1 MIDRLAFIPRASGSY
16 GFFIFLIRK
25 PNRIPMLIGRKTETV
40 NSVAVSMQPDILNIT
55 DLRQRLQNGSRVR
68 EEHVW
73 CLAKQTF
80 PQLCSATNAEVKRF
94 ETLLQANAL
103 LDALFFAVLTL
114 RPSIS
119 LEAIRRT
126 CHGWMCSAS
135 LAVDGASSRKA
146 VGRHADMEGALF
158 IALLTILKYQR
169 QGNMKTVLKTGE
181 DD

>member
-1 MIDRLAFIPRASGSY
+1 MS
-16 GFFIFLIRK
+16 
-25 PNRIPMLIGRKTETV
+25 IGRNIETV

-80 PQLCSATNAEVKRF
+80 PQLCSANNAAGKRF
-94 ETLLQANAL
+94 QTLLQADAL
-103 LDALFFAVLTL
+103 LDALFLAVLTL

-119 LEAIRRT
+119 LETIRMT

-135 LAVDGASSRKA
+135 LATNGASRKA
-146 VGRHADMEGALF
+146 VGRHADMEGAVF
-158 IALLTILKYQR
+158 IALLNILKYQR
-169 QGNMKTVLKTGE
+169 QVKSKTILKPGE
-181 DD
+181 DE